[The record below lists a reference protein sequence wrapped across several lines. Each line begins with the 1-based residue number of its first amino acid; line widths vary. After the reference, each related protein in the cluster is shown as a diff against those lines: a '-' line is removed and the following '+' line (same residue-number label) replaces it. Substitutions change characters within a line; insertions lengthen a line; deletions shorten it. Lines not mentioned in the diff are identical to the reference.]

1 MENTVVEEFR
11 NGLKEIKSGVE
22 LTKNDIRATAENIK
36 TLQDDTTQLRSDL
49 DRLRRQQLNGTG
61 KPKLRAGEAVTE
73 DCARWFG
80 ALAFAGAELQGK
92 LQGNPRREAIMH
104 IAREVLGLETRSAI
118 TSTDIPLPIVYVGEV
133 TELVYKYGQFRK
145 YATVYPMSV
154 GTVKLPQLKTSPA
167 FGFINQSANVP
178 EKSPQINFVTFTAQ
192 KAGGI
197 VRIPS
202 EIDEDSVVPLGQF
215 IARYVARETA
225 RWEDTVGYLADG
237 TGTYNNI
244 SGIGKYAVTGGL
256 VLQTATT
263 KTKPSDITIADFR
276 NVRAKVNG
284 AALFNSAYYCH
295 PSMEALLVSFN
306 TSATVTPYI
315 ANGPGGPTLDGFP
328 VRWVGVLPV
337 YDQSAHVNQV
347 QALFGD
353 HSYWFLGERSMLSV
367 EISRDVYFT
376 TDEIGIRALERFDV
390 EAMATDAMAAIQ
402 LAAS

>member
-104 IAREVLGLETRSAI
+104 VAREVLGLETRSAI

-237 TGTYNNI
+237 SGTYNSI
-244 SGIGKYAVTGGL
+244 KGIGKYCIDNSL

-263 KTKPSDITIADFR
+263 KTKPSDITLADFR